1 VTPTATPDS
10 TLGPNLVPNPGF
22 DEGKTAADGWIESP
36 LNDFPATAIWRNSLD
51 ARSGS
56 TSYSISNLA
65 WGDLVT
71 EVSWLQPGRTYR
83 LSLWVRGEIDSLQS
97 RGSVQVALEFLCAT
111 EWHPEPYLCG
121 GSALP
126 IDDDLISSAWKHV
139 AAEIEAPGFRS
150 FMGMRVVLRAHLIS
164 GWVAFDDV
172 EFVDP
177 NSRSPYNLIP
187 DPGFEEGCAD
197 CGWTVSADDEFPATS
212 LWRGTWGTAAPH
224 SGEYSLVVSNHAYGR
239 LTSATISANPNAQY
253 DLHAWVRGEIDPD
266 DSRNGILIRASF
278 YTSDGSYIGYEN
290 AYVDSTGVTPT
301 TTWQRLGGRII
312 TPSNAA
318 KLVVSLFN
326 YNSSGWIAFD
336 DVELVAV
343 SRNDG
348 SAVGGNLVANPG
360 FETGSD
366 SWTERASGAFP
377 ATSFWRSSWG
387 TAQPHGGD
395 FAYVISNH
403 GYGRLLS
410 DRVDVIPNA
419 DYELFVGAR
428 GAVDTD
434 DSANGLLL
442 RAFFYDA
449 EGAYIGYRNAYH
461 DPSGA
466 TPTLEWGRFG
476 GRVTAPPNAAT
487 ARVGLYSYHS
497 CGWIAF
503 DDVELRRVPE

>member
-1 VTPTATPDS
+1 
-10 TLGPNLVPNPGF
+10 LLPNPGF

-36 LNDFPATAIWRNSLD
+36 LVAFPATAVWRNNLD
-51 ARSGS
+51 HLSGS
-56 TSYSISNLA
+56 SGYAMSNLA
-65 WGDLVT
+65 WGELTT
-71 EVSWLQPGRTYR
+71 EASGLWSGRSYT
-83 LSLWVRGEIDSLQS
+83 LSLWIRGEIDTRQS
-97 RGSVQVALEFLCAT
+97 RGSVQVALEFLCT
-111 EWHPEPYLCG
+111 TQWHPEPYICG
-121 GSALP
+121 GAALF
-126 IDDDLISSAWKHV
+126 IDSDGISTTWQRFAG
-139 AAEIEAPGFRS
+139 EITTLERPDCTGARI
-150 FMGMRVVLRAHLIS
+150 VLRAHLIS
-164 GWVAFDDV
+164 GWLAFDDV
-172 EFVDP
+172 ELVDP
-177 NSRSPYNLIP
+177 DSRSPFNLVTN
-187 DPGFEEGCAD
+187 PGFEEGCAD
-197 CGWTVSADDEFPATS
+197 CGWTFSAADEFPATS

-239 LTSATISANPNAQY
+239 LTSATIGVNPNAQY

-343 SRNDG
+343 SPNNG
-348 SAVGGNLVANPG
+348 STIGGNLVTNAG
-360 FETGSD
+360 FELGTEG
-366 SWTERASGAFP
+366 WTEWASSAFP
-377 ATSFWRSSWG
+377 ATSFWCSSWG

-395 FAYVISNH
+395 SAYVISNH

-410 DRVDVIPNA
+410 DRAWVVPNA
-419 DYELFVGAR
+419 DYDLFVWAR
-428 GAVDTD
+428 GAVDPD

-442 RAFFYDA
+442 RAFFYDSG
-449 EGAYIGYRNAYH
+449 GAYIGYRNAYH

-487 ARVGLYSYHS
+487 ARVSLYNYHS

-503 DDVELRRVPE
+503 DDVELRRVLE